1 MRIILFLVLILFILI
16 IFALSENLISKKNK
30 FLITGLIVLIFGAVY
45 FFAQYDKSVQNSA
58 NELLSTFEQGK
69 SLVCDNIEVN
79 STNFAF
85 EYGTQSFIPKRENK
99 ANAGVIISIKKCQIK
114 ESK

>member
-16 IFALSENLISKKNK
+16 IFALSENVISKKNK
-30 FLITGLIVLIFGAVY
+30 FLITGLIMLIFGAVY
-45 FFAQYDKSVQNSA
+45 FFAQYDKSVQSST
-58 NELLSTFEQGK
+58 NEILTAYEQGRALECE
-69 SLVCDNIEVN
+69 SLEVN

-85 EYGTQSFIPKRENK
+85 EYGTQSFVAKRENK
-99 ANAGVIISIKKCQIK
+99 QNAGVIISIKKCQIK